1 MTARA
6 PAIDA
11 ATLVARFGPVSV
23 DELGPAAGQPL
34 LIVEPDSASLIGRWS
49 PGAHP
54 VVVVGL
60 REPGWDGAIDPDDP
74 CDVVIAADD
83 PLLPEL
89 VDVVEQHPIAA
100 SALVVHLR
108 HIAPTVEQGLAAESA
123 LYSTLQAGP
132 EFTTWRRTRP
142 TKPQTDEG
150 EPVLVDRAFGR
161 LDITLNRPRRH
172 NALSQAMRDALTE
185 ALALAVLDDSI
196 TRVRLRGAGP
206 SFCSGGD
213 LDEFGTFPDPA
224 TAHVS
229 RLSRSPARFAHR
241 LRDRLVV
248 ELHGACMGAGIE
260 IPAFAG
266 SVIAAPDT
274 LISLPELAVG
284 LIPGA
289 GGTVSLPRRIG
300 RHRTVLLALTAARI
314 DVATA
319 LAWGLIDLI
328 DDR

>member
-6 PAIDA
+6 ATIDA
-11 ATLVARFGPVSV
+11 ASLVARFALVSV

-34 LIVEPDSASLIGRWS
+34 LIVEPDSQRLVGRWS
-49 PGAHP
+49 PGVHP

-83 PLLPEL
+83 PLLPVL
-89 VDVVEQHPIAA
+89 VDAVERHPLAA

-132 EFTTWRRTRP
+132 EFIAWRRARPTRP
-142 TKPQTDEG
+142 STDEG
-150 EPVLVDRAFGR
+150 EPVLVDRVDGR

-172 NALSQAMRDALTE
+172 NALNQAVRDALTE
-185 ALALAVLDDSI
+185 ALALAVVDDTI
-196 TRVRLRGAGP
+196 TQVRLRGAGP

-213 LDEFGTFPDPA
+213 LDEFGTFSDPA
-224 TAHVS
+224 TAHIS
-229 RLSRSPARFAHR
+229 RLTRSPAWLAHR

-248 ELHGACMGAGIE
+248 ELHGACVGAGIE
-260 IPAFAG
+260 LPAFAG
-266 SVIAAPDT
+266 TLVAAPHT
-274 LISLPELAVG
+274 VISLPEVGVG

-289 GGTVSLPRRIG
+289 GGTVSIPRRIG
-300 RHRTVLLALTAARI
+300 RHRTALLALTATRVDA
-314 DVATA
+314 ATA
-319 LAWGLIDLI
+319 HAWGLIDVI